1 MNVDIGSA
9 KVELDILLSNQLCIE
24 NVLQYQIYCLDIHQ
38 IDPLSP
44 PLRSLLKNEPIGDGE
59 EGEDLVG
66 HREERACCAL
76 HGDGSRMTIGEED
89 VGVRG
94 GDKRRRPQ
102 GAVGF
107 GDTLVERGIRGS
119 ARARETSRLGPTSS
133 GGRH

>member
-1 MNVDIGSA
+1 MSCNTKSIVWIYT
-9 KVELDILLSNQLCIE
+9 KLTHCLHLS
-24 NVLQYQIYCLDIHQ
+24 VAYW
-38 IDPLSP
+38 
-44 PLRSLLKNEPIGDGE
+44 KNEPIGDGE

-76 HGDGSRMTIGEED
+76 HGDGSRTTIGEED